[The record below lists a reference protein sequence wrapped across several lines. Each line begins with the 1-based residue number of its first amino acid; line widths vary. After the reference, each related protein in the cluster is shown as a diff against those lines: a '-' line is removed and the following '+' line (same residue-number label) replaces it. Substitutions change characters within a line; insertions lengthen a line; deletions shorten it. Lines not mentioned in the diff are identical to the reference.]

1 MHTICAVS
9 MKKVLSEWF
18 VLFFLCKL
26 LYYCNGVVLHNI
38 LQNISSMSNDS
49 GYGSSV
55 LTDSTIGTVKNVS
68 RAIILPN
75 LNVY

>member
-1 MHTICAVS
+1 
-9 MKKVLSEWF
+9 MKKVLSERF

-26 LYYCNGVVLHNI
+26 LYYCDGVVLHNI

-49 GYGSSV
+49 GNGSSV

-75 LNVY
+75 LKVY